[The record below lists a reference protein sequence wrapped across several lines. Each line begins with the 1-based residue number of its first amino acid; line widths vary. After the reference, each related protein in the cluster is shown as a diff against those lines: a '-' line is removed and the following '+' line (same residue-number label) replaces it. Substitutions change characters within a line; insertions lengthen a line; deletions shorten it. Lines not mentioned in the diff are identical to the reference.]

1 MLVKGCPRK
10 IADFEDYTA
19 VLLAWNEAYLL
30 SFFLRLSRP
39 DQACPSHVCDKIWL
53 HSPQFWF

>member
-30 SFFLRLSRP
+30 SFL
-39 DQACPSHVCDKIWL
+39 D
-53 HSPQFWF
+53 